1 MKKLSEQQNYELLS
15 PISENE
21 VKEAVFAMHPDKL
34 PGPDGLNPAF
44 FQTYWSIVG
53 HDVVVF
59 CQNFFDTRQVPRNLN
74 RTLICLIPKVKHP
87 KQMKD
92 FRPISL

>member
-1 MKKLSEQQNYELLS
+1 MRETDDEIQEVITSYFDTLFSTTQTEEEFPDRYTMKKLSKQQNYELLS

-21 VKEAVFAMHPDKL
+21 VKEAVFAMHPDKS

-53 HDVVVF
+53 HGVVVF
-59 CQNFFDTRQVPRNLN
+59 C
-74 RTLICLIPKVKHP
+74 
-87 KQMKD
+87 
-92 FRPISL
+92 

>member
-1 MKKLSEQQNYELLS
+1 MRETDDEIQEVITSYFDTLFSTTQTEEEFPDRYTMKKLSKQQNYELLS

-21 VKEAVFAMHPDKL
+21 VKEAVFAMHPDKS

-59 CQNFFDTRQVPRNLN
+59 C
-74 RTLICLIPKVKHP
+74 
-87 KQMKD
+87 
-92 FRPISL
+92 